1 MALLVGF
8 SFFWVRRQHYETFL
22 IVHIIMSVIVL
33 VTMLGLV
40 LRASVN
46 GVFLTLLQPC
56 LDISRRVRLFVLDPR
71 RHLDRR
77 SSTTRSPNLC
87 L

>member
-40 LRASVN
+40 LRASVIAL
-46 GVFLTLLQPC
+46 FLTLLQPC
-56 LDISRRVRLFVLDPR
+56 LDISRGVRLFVLDPR
-71 RHLDRR
+71 CHLDRR
-77 SSTTRSPNLC
+77 SSTTRPADLC
-87 L
+87 I